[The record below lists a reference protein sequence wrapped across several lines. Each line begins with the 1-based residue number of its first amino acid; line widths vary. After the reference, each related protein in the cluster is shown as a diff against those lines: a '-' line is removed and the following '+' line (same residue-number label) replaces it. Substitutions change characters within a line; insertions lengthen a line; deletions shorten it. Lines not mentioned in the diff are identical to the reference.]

1 MLLIWMIF
9 WLVIWFILNFI
20 LWKLDNLVHYTPL
33 IHHKPFFWLTFLL
46 FTLAYQFR
54 TEGFTPLWGKYET
67 KDYGGNDIQQFPS
80 IGLNECKQNCIKQK
94 DCKGIV
100 TDYQDD
106 GPGNCWLKNTM
117 ENGTEN
123 DQRWSYKISRR

>member
-1 MLLIWMIF
+1 MIF

-67 KDYGGNDIQQFPS
+67 KDYSGNTIKTYPS
-80 IGLNECKQNCIKQK
+80 VTLNDCKKNCINHKN
-94 DCKGIV
+94 CKGIV
-100 TDYQDD
+100 TNYQDN
-106 GPGNCWLKNTM
+106 GRGNCWLKNKM
-117 ENGTEN
+117 ESGTDN
-123 DQRWSYKISRR
+123 NKRYAYKISRR